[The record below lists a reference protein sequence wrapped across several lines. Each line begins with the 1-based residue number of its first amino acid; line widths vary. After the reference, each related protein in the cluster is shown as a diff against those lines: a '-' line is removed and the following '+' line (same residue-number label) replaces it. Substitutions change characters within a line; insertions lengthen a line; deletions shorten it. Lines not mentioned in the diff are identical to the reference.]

1 MKPLPPKVRWTGSP
15 IEVAIALGLLGP
27 AWLETDDDAEKKLS
41 RSVPVT
47 ARIRCAC
54 GEWATRAADDGGSD
68 LHLCRKHYLF
78 WVGERKTIELEQAR
92 WSLAESMAADEE
104 PDRYRGN
111 RDIEYL
117 KGGGR

>member
-1 MKPLPPKVRWTGSP
+1 MHKQLAPKG
-15 IEVAIALGLLGP
+15 
-27 AWLETDDDAEKKLS
+27 
-41 RSVPVT
+41 SVPVT